1 MQITQTPR
9 SFHCPQWFDSI
20 NRSIAPTI
28 PLSVQFHH
36 TMHNAGK
43 ELWCYV
49 RVCVFVGV
57 CGGEGVDAVYQEN
70 VVPAVLT
77 ERRRVAEAVG
87 VAQRQQWPAIVL
99 RRNNVNVDGDSDTD
113 CSSDRN
119 SNDDA
124 AMFAVAV
131 VSVCPQSLPKRRGVN
146 GGSPFGA
153 DRLPKHKNN
162 FVTRFHYHCV
172 CVFTRSFVLYTLHSL
187 PTTLHSSLFSASLNL
202 LL

>member
-1 MQITQTPR
+1 M
-9 SFHCPQWFDSI
+9 C
-20 NRSIAPTI
+20 
-28 PLSVQFHH
+28 
-36 TMHNAGK
+36 
-43 ELWCYV
+43 
-49 RVCVFVGV
+49 VCVFVGV

-70 VVPAVLT
+70 VLPAVLT

-99 RRNNVNVDGDSDTD
+99 RRNNVDGDGDSDSD

-172 CVFTRSFVLYTLHSL
+172 CVCLLALLCSPLFTLCPPLC
-187 PTTLHSSLFSASLNL
+187 TLHSSVRVSTCCYKYGRGQ
-202 LL
+202 

>member
-1 MQITQTPR
+1 M
-9 SFHCPQWFDSI
+9 C
-20 NRSIAPTI
+20 
-28 PLSVQFHH
+28 
-36 TMHNAGK
+36 
-43 ELWCYV
+43 
-49 RVCVFVGV
+49 VCWRGR
-57 CGGEGVDAVYQEN
+57 GEGVDAVYQEN

-77 ERRRVAEAVG
+77 ERRRDVAEAVG

-99 RRNNVNVDGDSDTD
+99 RRNNVDGDGDGD
-113 CSSDRN
+113 CSSDGFSDRN

-172 CVFTRSFVLYTLHSL
+172 CLC
-187 PTTLHSSLFSASLNL
+187 
-202 LL
+202 

>member
-1 MQITQTPR
+1 M
-9 SFHCPQWFDSI
+9 C
-20 NRSIAPTI
+20 
-28 PLSVQFHH
+28 
-36 TMHNAGK
+36 
-43 ELWCYV
+43 C
-49 RVCVFVGV
+49 VCWHGR
-57 CGGEGVDAVYQEN
+57 GEGVHAVYQEN

-77 ERRRVAEAVG
+77 ERRRDVAEAVG

-99 RRNNVNVDGDSDTD
+99 RRNNVDGDGD
-113 CSSDRN
+113 CSSDGYSDRN

-172 CVFTRSFVLYTLHSL
+172 CVYLLFCA
-187 PTTLHSSLFSASLNL
+187 LHSSLSARHSVLFTLQCESQLVAINMEEDSKEETGL
-202 LL
+202 RCRSPPTYCACCCWVPVAAGVANSPTGEVGEGSKC